1 MMHDMQRNLEELKLE
16 HEYQLRLKDMG
27 FTEKLKEITEMY
39 SQEIEGLKIIT
50 SVLRTE
56 KDKEEVKHEEE
67 ILHVKSTHAQELHVL
82 NKLIPEYRIKIQCRT
97 YGRVRQVSRIAK
109 HNDCS
114 TGRLGEAS

>member
-1 MMHDMQRNLEELKLE
+1 LEEKNVVVHDLQRTLEELKLE

-27 FTEKLKEITEMY
+27 FTEKLKEITEVY

-67 ILHVKSTHAQELHVL
+67 ILQMKSSHSQELHV
-82 NKLIPEYRIKIQCRT
+82 C
-97 YGRVRQVSRIAK
+97 
-109 HNDCS
+109 D
-114 TGRLGEAS
+114 